1 MGKKEEILDKKYM
14 YKKGQ
19 HSSLLDMELIVPEFL
34 QERQELINH
43 AEWRVSSSKILPPS
57 SYHQLSRMAQEI
69 IEVNNLNPSFKAFLM
84 ICCGNAIWRK
94 AFEKIPYQRRILLLP
109 ECLKD
114 SQHCNAEKDTF
125 GVLCSACG
133 SCSINDILNEAED
146 LGYVTMITEGA
157 TITKK
162 LIEEGNIEAVIGV
175 GCMETLQKMHKSVNK
190 YAIPSIAIP
199 LLYNGCKDTSID
211 KRWLLEELRRYSENN
226 SFHKINLQELLH
238 KIKILFNKNRVSA
251 LMDHP
256 TDKTGEIAMQ
266 YVLSEGQ
273 RLRPVFTVMM
283 YEAFACEKEKE
294 KGEEIAD
301 RLAFAVECFHKA
313 SLIHDDIEDND
324 VERYGEKTIHVKYG
338 VPVAINTGDYLIGL
352 GYRLISACE
361 LEPAIL
367 ARCIQV
373 VSEGH
378 LTISAGQGE
387 ELINKQDNAIVNTRE
402 MINIAKNKTSA
413 AFKVALLLG
422 TIAADVNHKTE
433 KIIGELSDYIGIA
446 YQIKDD
452 LDDFNG
458 DAGDLL
464 SDNYSIIRALLFD
477 SLSKKEKEQLL
488 TSLMNRD
495 MNSII
500 QSIQENNIV
509 EKAKELMQTYL
520 DKAFSC
526 LGNITN
532 LKAKLAIHESIGKIF
547 HAYL

>member
-1 MGKKEEILDKKYM
+1 MDKKI
-14 YKKGQ
+14 Q
-19 HSSLLDMELIVPEFL
+19 LTDLLDIELVVPEFL
-34 QERQELINH
+34 QERQELIKY
-43 AEWRVSSSKILPPS
+43 AEWRVSSSNILPPCP
-57 SYHQLSRMAQEI
+57 YHQLSQLAREI
-69 IEVNNLNPSFKAFLM
+69 IEDNNLNPSFKAFLM

-94 AFEKIPYQRRILLLP
+94 AFEEIPYQRRILLLP

-114 SQHCNAEKDTF
+114 SQRCNAEKDIF
-125 GVLCSACG
+125 GILCSACG
-133 SCSINDILNEAED
+133 SCSIDDILNEAED

-157 TITKK
+157 TITRK

-175 GCMETLQKMHKSVNK
+175 GCMETLQKMHKSVTK
-190 YAIPSIAIP
+190 YSIPSIAIP
-199 LLYNGCKDTSID
+199 LLSNGCKDTNID
-211 KRWLLEELRRYSENN
+211 KKWLLEEMRRFSGNN
-226 SFHKINLQELLH
+226 NFHKINLQELH
-238 KIKILFNKNRVSA
+238 QKIKVLFNKNRISA
-251 LMDHP
+251 LMEHP
-256 TDKTGEIAMQ
+256 TDKTGVIAMQ
-266 YVLSEGQ
+266 YVLSGGQ

-283 YEAFACEKEKE
+283 YEAFAAGKEKE

-301 RLAFAVECFHKA
+301 RLALAVECFHKA

-324 VERYGEKTIHVKYG
+324 VERYGEKTIHVRYG

-361 LEPAIL
+361 LKPVLL

-373 VSEGH
+373 VSKGH
-378 LTISAGQGE
+378 LTLSAGQGE
-387 ELINKQDNAIVNTRE
+387 ELINKQDNVIVNTRE
-402 MINIAKNKTSA
+402 MIDIARNKTSA

-422 TIAADVNHKTE
+422 TSAADSDHKTE
-433 KIIGELSDYIGIA
+433 KIISELSDFIGIA

-477 SLSKKEKEQLL
+477 SLSKEEKEQLL
-488 TSLMNRD
+488 TSFMNRD
-495 MNSII
+495 MDSILE
-500 QSIQENNIV
+500 SIQENNIV

-520 DKAFSC
+520 DKAFSS

-532 LKAKLAIHESIGKIF
+532 LKAKLAIHEAIGKIF